1 MTTKLSPEM
10 GEILIKTVR
19 QTLETRLN
27 GQQIHPLDM
36 DNIPSV
42 LKERGASFITLTKR
56 GQLRGCVGSI
66 EATLPFIQDVQE
78 RAIGAGFDDPRFPPL
93 TEAELPEIRIEVS
106 LLTKPELLE
115 YQSPDDLVKKLRPGI
130 DGVILKHQ
138 YRRATF
144 LPQVWEQLPTP
155 EIFLDRLC
163 LKMGLDPAAWR
174 TIHLQVE
181 IYQVEKFVEAE
192 PPS

>member
-78 RAIGAGFDDPRFPPL
+78 RAIGAGFEDPRFPPL

>member
-1 MTTKLSPEM
+1 M

-19 QTLETRLN
+19 QTLETRLS

-36 DNIPSV
+36 DDIPSE
-42 LKERGASFITLTKR
+42 LQEQGASFVTLTKR

-78 RAIGAGFDDPRFPPL
+78 RAIGAGFDDPRFPPI

-130 DGVILKHQ
+130 DGVILKNQ

>member
-36 DNIPSV
+36 DDIPSV
-42 LKERGASFITLTKR
+42 LKERGATFITLTKR

-66 EATLPFIQDVQE
+66 EAALPFIQDVQE
-78 RAIGAGFDDPRFPPL
+78 RAIGAGFEDPRFPPL

-130 DGVILKHQ
+130 DGVILKNQ

-181 IYQVEKFVEAE
+181 I
-192 PPS
+192 